1 MEEFQAIGFDG
12 CRVRFV
18 VGEFLVAHLQ
28 GVVVFDCVDDG
39 FEVFEPGWDIFQQ
52 ELVLDGE
59 AVEEDIVDGKG
70 AEHPV
75 LGGVVVE
82 RLGVGYI
89 VLVLIVTFDTDAE
102 HVVDGLSDAVEGGA
116 GEGTAF
122 V

>member
-1 MEEFQAIGFDG
+1 MFQPCGY
-12 CRVRFV
+12 V
-18 VGEFLVAHLQ
+18 
-28 GVVVFDCVDDG
+28 
-39 FEVFEPGWDIFQQ
+39 FQQ

-75 LGGVVVE
+75 LGGVVAE
-82 RLGVGYI
+82 CLGVGYI
-89 VLVLIVTFDTDAE
+89 VLVLVVAFDADAE
-102 HVVDGLSDAVEGGA
+102 HVVDGLTDAVEGGA